1 MSARRGQGCQ
11 LPIPVVSNGPPRPM
25 PAPRLLTPGLGEMLV
40 VRPQHVRRREVERLT
55 SSLQPGKAHR
65 FRRSRC
71 GRRGDPV
78 HVRLQSGR
86 KHPFD
91 GHLACSSRRRQ
102 AASASSPRPRSLAG
116 AEVAPA
122 STFPG
127 NCATGRR
134 ERGARR
140 DRGIG
145 RGLHGAGEH
154 FASETRGFMEGASNR
169 GSWRRRPSWPS
180 AACAAPGW
188 DCGHEACAGVP
199 ECFSFLCSAA
209 CIPSNDSFTMAP
221 HPDVGEGAG
230 PLPVRPGRAFYLP
243 VPESPR

>member
-1 MSARRGQGCQ
+1 
-11 LPIPVVSNGPPRPM
+11 M

-40 VRPQHVRRREVERLT
+40 VRPQHVRRREVEKLT

-71 GRRGDPV
+71 GRRGDPA
-78 HVRLQSGR
+78 RAG
-86 KHPFD
+86 D
-91 GHLACSSRRRQ
+91 DRRPAPRRAGQDRWQ
-102 AASASSPRPRSLAG
+102 APRSRPLLPSPATARPGDGSGVRG
-116 AEVAPA
+116 AIGESVVACTAPA
-122 STFPG
+122 STSRPRRR
-127 NCATGRR
+127 ASWKGRR
-134 ERGARR
+134 
-140 DRGIG
+140 IG
-145 RGLHGAGEH
+145 GG
-154 FASETRGFMEGASNR
+154 
-169 GSWRRRPSWPS
+169 WRRPPSWSS